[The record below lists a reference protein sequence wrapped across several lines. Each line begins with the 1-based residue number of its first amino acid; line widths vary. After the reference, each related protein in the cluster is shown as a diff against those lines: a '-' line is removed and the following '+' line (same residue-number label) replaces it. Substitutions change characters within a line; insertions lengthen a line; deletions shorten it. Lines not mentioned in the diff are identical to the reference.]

1 MVNNYLF
8 DEGFNLFAYSFTV
21 VSKLRVLAERHVREI
36 GTGVEYVWGFVSC
49 VMSKGIELDVDALR
63 AQRMR
68 E

>member
-1 MVNNYLF
+1 M
-8 DEGFNLFAYSFTV
+8 

-36 GTGVEYVWGFVSC
+36 GIGVESAWGFVSC